1 MRGDG
6 ARQAVEVVAAFQ
18 HRNDAATAPPLGD
31 FLQAPR
37 YPGIVSRDQM
47 KVAEHIAVVGVKAG
61 RDDDNIG
68 RERFD
73 ARQDR
78 DFHRLAEGFAPVA
91 GAQGGVDD
99 LIVLAA
105 RLHEI

>member
-1 MRGDG
+1 MVTVE
-6 ARQAVEVVAAFQ
+6 AR
-18 HRNDAATAPPLGD
+18 
-31 FLQAPR
+31 
-37 YPGIVSRDQM
+37 
-47 KVAEHIAVVGVKAG
+47 

-99 LIVLAA
+99 LIVRAA
-105 RLHEI
+105 LPYRPRAGIVWHFVRRGVHDGLIVPEDLCVPLP